1 LNPGAVVLRVA
12 VAALAAAAGAY
23 AGNRLFR
30 GLLGQRAVI
39 LIAPGLEEA
48 LKTGLA
54 LLLGAPV
61 LVAHV
66 SFGLLEALYDLT
78 TGRDRR
84 GSRRAAAAL
93 SGLGGH
99 TLFGALTVAVAGTL
113 TGAVSVIPQPDWL
126 AGSAVAYLAHVGW
139 NALVMGRVKTNR

>member
-1 LNPGAVVLRVA
+1 LSPGAVAVRVA

-23 AGNRLFR
+23 AGNRIFR
-30 GLLGQRAVI
+30 GRLGPRAIV
-39 LIAPGLEEA
+39 LIAPGFEEA

-61 LVAHV
+61 LVSHV
-66 SFGLLEALYDLT
+66 SFGLLEAVYDLT
-78 TGRDRR
+78 AGRDRR
-84 GSRRAAAAL
+84 GSRRVAAAL

-113 TGAVSVIPQPDWL
+113 TGAGSLGAPAWV
-126 AGSAVAYLAHVGW
+126 AGSAVAYLVHVGW
-139 NALVMGRVKTNR
+139 NALVMGRVRTTR